1 MTVNPEKPVL
11 NSIYKIVVGDKV
23 YYKGNPDPSSFLEYD
38 FSFIVNKYTENQ
50 FMVDEI
56 DNYTK
61 EQGWKS
67 IFPTS
72 IETEENDTNLYFG
85 YLGNTYFLEIEP
97 VEDPGEEVL
106 VYETENSEPVTI
118 TFDENEIK
126 FHKFLYFYVSSN
138 QVASINL
145 SYDAWKID
153 KNPYRNRDKYVL
165 RNDTYRTY
173 IINPVTETGYD
184 KRSGTLLG
192 NIEETN
198 TPILRKKL
206 SRLNYE
212 AYSPKRVYKSGEE
225 AKYNDKTYISVS
237 NYNIGNYPPI
247 SKEWMLKS
255 E

>member
-67 IFPTS
+67 IFPTA

-106 VYETENSEPVTI
+106 VYETEDSEPVTI

-126 FHKFLYFYVSSN
+126 FHKFLYFTSFSS
-138 QVASINL
+138 
-145 SYDAWKID
+145 
-153 KNPYRNRDKYVL
+153 
-165 RNDTYRTY
+165 
-173 IINPVTETGYD
+173 
-184 KRSGTLLG
+184 RSF
-192 NIEETN
+192 NIFF
-198 TPILRKKL
+198 
-206 SRLNYE
+206 
-212 AYSPKRVYKSGEE
+212 
-225 AKYNDKTYISVS
+225 
-237 NYNIGNYPPI
+237 
-247 SKEWMLKS
+247 
-255 E
+255 